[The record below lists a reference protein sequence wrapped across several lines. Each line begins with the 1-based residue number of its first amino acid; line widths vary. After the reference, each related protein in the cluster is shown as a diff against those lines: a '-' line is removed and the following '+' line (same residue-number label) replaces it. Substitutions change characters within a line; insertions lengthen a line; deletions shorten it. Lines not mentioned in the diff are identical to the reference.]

1 MTLCSHILSLRRP
14 GRIAAILMVLALAPA
29 AMAAELPLFQALVD
43 ATPEGGTLLP
53 KPGIYAGPVV
63 INRSINIYA
72 SSDVI
77 IDNGGVGTVMKLNA
91 SHSVISGLTLRHSGD
106 HHTALDAALQIK
118 SHFNIIKDLT
128 IENCLFGIDL
138 AQANN
143 NILKRN
149 HIHSIDTDIGLKGD
163 AIRVWYSIFNTVVDN
178 TIENVRDGI
187 LVWYSRQ
194 NEIRGNTVNDSRYGL
209 HFMYAEQNKAE
220 NNSFHRNMV
229 GLFSMYANGLVAK
242 GNTILES
249 SGPSGIG
256 LGLKQTSDAIL
267 QDNTLIGNAIGL
279 YLDQSPEDEDIP
291 NSVIGN
297 SIAYN
302 GVGVHFLSDQL
313 GTTFSGNDFIGNF
326 TPVAVHTSSRT
337 AARNDWT
344 GNHWDLYQGFDA
356 NHDGVGDS
364 PMELFDYAD
373 RLWMDVPPVGFFR
386 GAPVLEMLDFL
397 QRLAPFSEPAL
408 ILRDSQPQLHR
419 VAERPR

>member
-1 MTLCSHILSLRRP
+1 MTMCQIPILGL
-14 GRIAAILMVLALAPA
+14 IAAVLAALTPPA
-29 AMAAELPLFQALVD
+29 AAADLPSFQALVD

-53 KPGIYAGPVV
+53 KPGVYAGPVV
-63 INRSINIYA
+63 IARTINIYGSA
-72 SSDVI
+72 GVI

-91 SHSVISGLTLRHSGD
+91 SHSVISGLTLRNSGD

-138 AQANN
+138 SQANN
-143 NILKRN
+143 NMVKRN
-149 HIHSIDTDIGLKGD
+149 HIRSVDADIGLKGD
-163 AIRVWYSIFNTVVDN
+163 AIRVWYSLFNTVEGNV
-178 TIENVRDGI
+178 IEDVRDGI

-194 NEIRGNTVNDSRYGL
+194 NEVRNNSVDGSRYGL
-209 HFMYAEQNKAE
+209 HYMYAEQNKADT
-220 NNSFHRNMV
+220 NTFRRNMV
-229 GLFSMYANGLVAK
+229 GIFSMFANGLEVK
-242 GNTILES
+242 NNTILES

-267 QDNTLIGNAIGL
+267 QDNTLIGNAIGF
-279 YLDQSPEDEDIP
+279 YLDQSPEAEDIP
-291 NSVIGN
+291 NTIKGN

-302 GVGVHFLSDQL
+302 GVGMHFLSDQL
-313 GTTFSGNDFIGNF
+313 GSTITGNDFIGNF
-326 TPVAVHTSSRT
+326 TPVAVHTGSRS
-337 AARNDWT
+337 AGRNSWD

-356 NHDGVGDS
+356 DHDGVGDS

-373 RLWMDVPPVGFFR
+373 RLWMEVPPVGFFR
-386 GAPVLEMLDFL
+386 GSPVLEVLDFM

-408 ILRDSQPQLHR
+408 ILRDSRPQLHR